1 MRTTTILLA
10 LVTASILIGMF
21 MSYSPEHN
29 ERIAEMH
36 RNVGFKGEAR
46 DTVLLLLALGIGGFV
61 AYLTLTRR

>member
-1 MRTTTILLA
+1 MRTTYILLG
-10 LVTASILIGMF
+10 LVTVATLIGMF
-21 MSYSPEHN
+21 MTFSPEHG
-29 ERIAEMH
+29 ERMAEMH